1 MFIENIDTVYS
12 NIFTKK
18 HRFPLEVG
26 MGLIEKY
33 EKRKLR
39 YEKQLSQ
46 MSDDSE
52 LSEYGFWDK
61 GYLCGKIAICDDIID
76 DVNNILIGKEN

>member
-1 MFIENIDTVYS
+1 MACA
-12 NIFTKK
+12 KKCRKPMK
-18 HRFPLEVG
+18 HRFLLEVG

-46 MSDDSE
+46 MSDDNE

-61 GYLCGKIAICDDIID
+61 GYLRGKIAIRDDIID
-76 DVNNILIGKEN
+76 DLNKVLIGEGE

>member
-1 MFIENIDTVYS
+1 MLIENIDTIYS
-12 NIFTKK
+12 DIFTKK

-52 LSEYGFWDK
+52 LSEYGFCDK
-61 GYLCGKIAICDDIID
+61 GYLRGKIAICDEIID
-76 DVNNILIGKEN
+76 DLNKILVGEGE

>member
-1 MFIENIDTVYS
+1 MQKVDTIYS

-18 HRFPLEVG
+18 HRFLLEVG

-76 DVNNILIGKEN
+76 DLNKILIGEGE

>member
-1 MFIENIDTVYS
+1 
-12 NIFTKK
+12 
-18 HRFPLEVG
+18 

-46 MSDDSE
+46 MSDDCE

-61 GYLCGKIAICDDIID
+61 GYLRGKIAICDDIID
-76 DVNNILIGKEN
+76 DLNNILIKYNKKQWHQV

>member
-1 MFIENIDTVYS
+1 
-12 NIFTKK
+12 
-18 HRFPLEVG
+18 

-61 GYLCGKIAICDDIID
+61 GYLRGKIAICDDIID
-76 DVNNILIGKEN
+76 DLNKILIGEVEWYGRICIKKSYEKIALTYSYL

>member
-1 MFIENIDTVYS
+1 
-12 NIFTKK
+12 
-18 HRFPLEVG
+18 

-61 GYLCGKIAICDDIID
+61 GYLRGKIAICDDIID
-76 DVNNILIGKEN
+76 DLNCLLYTSRCV

>member
-1 MFIENIDTVYS
+1 
-12 NIFTKK
+12 
-18 HRFPLEVG
+18 

-61 GYLCGKIAICDDIID
+61 GYLRGKIAICDDIID
-76 DVNNILIGKEN
+76 D

>member
-1 MFIENIDTVYS
+1 
-12 NIFTKK
+12 
-18 HRFPLEVG
+18 

-52 LSEYGFWDK
+52 LSEYGFWYK
-61 GYLCGKIAICDDIID
+61 GYLRGKIEICDDIID
-76 DVNNILIGKEN
+76 DFNNIFIGKEN

>member
-1 MFIENIDTVYS
+1 
-12 NIFTKK
+12 
-18 HRFPLEVG
+18 

-46 MSDDSE
+46 MSDDSS

-76 DVNNILIGKEN
+76 DLNNILIKYNKQWHQV